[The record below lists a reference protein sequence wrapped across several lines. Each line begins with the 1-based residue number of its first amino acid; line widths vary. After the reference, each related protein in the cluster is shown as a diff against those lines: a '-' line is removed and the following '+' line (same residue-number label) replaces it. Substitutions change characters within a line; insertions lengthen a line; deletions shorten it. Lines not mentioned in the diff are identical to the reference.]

1 MALPSLKKIGSALL
15 KVIVALLVLGLGVVG
30 FNYLVATKPEVPS
43 RPRAEDVRKVAVTKA
58 EIVSAEPHHQAFG
71 AVTAARVSDLRFPIS
86 GEVEGVST
94 VMRNGAIVQS
104 GQELARLD
112 TELLQLTVNDISV
125 QLRSEAAN
133 KIELTTQ
140 LELRKRQFERV
151 NQMQA
156 ASVASEKRLDEARLA
171 LSMAQNALQQSTARL
186 DQMRIQKQRA
196 DRNLRDAVL
205 RAPFDGVL
213 SDVVIGTGQVL
224 NSGNIRGKITD
235 LSSLEVSFIVPAET
249 YAISP
254 DLLGRDV
261 EVTWSAGGRDVVS
274 VMGVIERAEGNVSA
288 NEGGGRLYASLPN
301 GSALDLP
308 PIPTGA
314 FVEIDYPSQRLDNVV
329 VLPESSIFDQDKI
342 FVVKDQRADQR
353 MVTILTKTKGKVYV
367 RGDISANEEVI
378 ITRIP
383 GLSQGT
389 LVEVLGAEVLGE
401 GAN

>member
-1 MALPSLKKIGSALL
+1 MAFPSLKKIISALM
-15 KVIVALLVLGLGVVG
+15 KVIVALLVLGLGGVG
-30 FNYLVATKPEVPS
+30 YNYLVATKPEVPL
-43 RPRAEDVRKVAVTKA
+43 RPRAEDVRKVAVVKA
-58 EIVSAEPHHQAFG
+58 EIVSAEPRHQAFG
-71 AVTAARVSDLRFPIS
+71 TVTAARVSDLRFPIS
-86 GEVEGVST
+86 GEVEGVSA

-112 TELLQLTVNDISV
+112 TELLELAVSDISV

-133 KIELTTQ
+133 NVELSTQ
-140 LELRKRQFERV
+140 LDLRKRQFERV

-156 ASVASEKRLDEARLA
+156 ASVASVKRLDEARLA
-171 LSMAQNALQQSTARL
+171 LSMAQNALQQSTARIE
-186 DQMRIQKQRA
+186 QMRIQKQRA
-196 DRNLRDAVL
+196 ERNLRDAVL

-213 SDVVIGTGQVL
+213 SNVVIGAGQVL
-224 NSGNIRGKITD
+224 NSGNILGKITD

-254 DLLGRDV
+254 DLMGREV
-261 EVTWSAGGRDVVS
+261 EVTWAAGGRDVVS
-274 VMGVIERAEGNVSA
+274 VMGKIERAEGNVSA

-301 GSALDLP
+301 GSARDLP

-314 FVEIDYPSQRLDNVV
+314 FVEIVYPSQRLDNIVI
-329 VLPESSIFDQDKI
+329 LPESAIFDQDKI

-353 MVTILTKTKGKVYV
+353 MVTILTKTEGKVYL

-389 LVEVLGAEVLGE
+389 LVEVLEQ